1 MSAAAIEGAFRVLA
15 ADPRHAAPRPIAD
28 PLRDA
33 LRRAPTPKLTP
44 RRPTPP
50 WSRPSATPGN
60 PQEPADAP
68 RPDQLS
74 RPPGA
79 AYEGMAADQN
89 SATILSRTVE
99 TPEGIGFGRAAFQ
112 GSRDDGIAAS
122 GAVFRGIVLAD
133 RNARP
138 NPTGTD
144 LFAKGE
150 TAPVMNSGAV
160 WVVTASAASAG
171 SPAYVTPA
179 GAITAAA
186 SGNTAI
192 ANALFDTSAPAGGLV
207 RLRLN

>member
-1 MSAAAIEGAFRVLA
+1 MPPVQTSYPG
-15 ADPRHAAPRPIAD
+15 RPA
-28 PLRDA
+28 
-33 LRRAPTPKLTP
+33 
-44 RRPTPP
+44 
-50 WSRPSATPGN
+50 
-60 PQEPADAP
+60 
-68 RPDQLS
+68 
-74 RPPGA
+74 A

-89 SATILSRTVE
+89 PATVVSRTVE
-99 TPEGIGFGRAAFQ
+99 TAEGIGFGRAAFQ
-112 GSRDDGIAAS
+112 GARDEGIAAA

-138 NPTGTD
+138 SPSGAD

-150 TAPVMNSGAV
+150 TAAVMTSGAV

-179 GAITAAA
+179 GALTAAA
-186 SGNTAI
+186 SGNAPI